1 MPLDLTGPIYSTF
14 MSGKEYSDDS
24 KRCIEATVERSLQT
38 TTTADRPG
46 MLLGKIQSG
55 KTRTFLGV
63 MALAFD
69 NGYDLA
75 VVFTKGTVALAQQTL
90 ERLKSEFKILAD
102 NDQVQIFDIMHFPE
116 NLTEYEL
123 NQKLIIVCKKEDD
136 NIRRLDHALFTL
148 YPQLANRRH
157 LIIDDEADFASVGFR
172 RTKDEGLK
180 INKIA
185 SQIDN
190 LRKQLPVASFLQVT
204 ATPYSLYLQPED
216 MQLGSGADPLMP
228 VRPAFTELVPVHSSY
243 VGGDYYFEESQD
255 RDSIA
260 SYLHYEVGATELRA
274 LQKSDG
280 RVLKLDEVLTSPA
293 VKSLR
298 YAIVTFI
305 VGGCLRR
312 LQDKRTGHPK
322 KFSFIVHTE
331 RSRKAHQWQ
340 EQVART
346 IVQKLQEI
354 RTSNPDALRALIEE
368 SYEDLSKSMRLID
381 SCLPSLQETVNEVY
395 SHLQTV
401 MITRVNSENDIKQ
414 LLDETGQLRLR
425 TPLNIFIG
433 GQILDR
439 GLTIANLIGFY
450 YGRNPNTFQQD
461 TVLQHS
467 RMFGMRPKEDLTVT
481 RFYTTAAI
489 YSVMQTIH
497 VFDAALRTAFETGG
511 HDAGVVF
518 LRTDSGNRIVPCSPN
533 KILLS
538 STTTLRPKR
547 RLLPI
552 GFQTK
557 GKSATQVAV
566 RRVDEL
572 LSPFETDIAAGRAFL
587 IDLDLAKDIVDSID
601 ESLEFEE
608 TSLGWDVRA
617 FKAAMVYLSRANPDE
632 DRHEKLWCL
641 VRRERDIGRWRD
653 RDGRPQ
659 NSPDTKQE
667 QDVADGLDD
676 STPLLMLL
684 KEKGSKA
691 QGWNDSPFWWPVLQ
705 APRNTKTVIFASE
718 MNE

>member
-1 MPLDLTGPIYSTF
+1 MQLHSAGPIYSAF
-14 MSGKEYSDDS
+14 MSGKEYSEDS
-24 KRCIEATVERSLQT
+24 KRCIETTVEQLLQT
-38 TTTADRPG
+38 TTTADKPG

-69 NGYDLA
+69 NGFDLA

-90 ERLKSEFKILAD
+90 ERLKAEFKTLAD

-136 NIRRLDHALFTL
+136 NIRRLDEALFRL
-148 YPQLANRRH
+148 YPQLANRCP

-190 LRKQLPVASFLQVT
+190 LRKQLQTASFLQVT

-216 MQLGSGADPLMP
+216 MQLGNGADPLMP

-274 LQKSDG
+274 LQKPDG
-280 RVLKLDEVLTSPA
+280 RVFKLDEVLTSPA

-305 VGGCLRR
+305 VGGCMRR

-331 RSRKAHQWQ
+331 RSRKAHEWQ

-354 RTSNPDALRALIEE
+354 RTSNPDMLRAMIQE
-368 SYEDLSKSMRLID
+368 SYADLSNSVRLMD
-381 SCLPSLQETVNEVY
+381 SYLPPLEETVGEVH

-450 YGRNPNTFQQD
+450 YGRNPNRFQQD

-467 RMFGMRPKEDLTVT
+467 RMYGVRPKEDLTVT

-489 YSVMQTIH
+489 YTVMQTIH
-497 VFDAALRTAFETGG
+497 EFDAALRTAFETGG

-538 STTTLRPKR
+538 STTTLRPRK

-557 GKSATQVAV
+557 GKSATQAAV

-572 LSPFETDIAAGRAFL
+572 LRPFEEDIADGRAFL
-587 IDLDLAKDIVDSID
+587 IDLDLAKDIVDAID

-617 FKAAMVYLSRANPDE
+617 FKAAMVYLSRANSDE
-632 DRHEKLWCL
+632 SRRERLWCL
-641 VRRERDIGRWRD
+641 VRVD
-653 RDGRPQ
+653 RDVSRVRPSGRFQ
-659 NSPDTKQE
+659 NAPDTKQE
-667 QDVADGLDD
+667 QDVADGLDS

-691 QGWNDSPFWWPVLQ
+691 QGWNDSSFWWPVLQ

>member
-1 MPLDLTGPIYSTF
+1 MPLVLDGPIYTAF
-14 MSGKEYSDDS
+14 VTQKEYSDDS
-24 KRCIEATVERSLQT
+24 KDCVESTVAKLLQT

-69 NGYDLA
+69 NGYE
-75 VVFTKGTVALAQQTL
+75 VVIVFTKGTVALAQQTL
-90 ERLKSEFKILAD
+90 ERLKAEFKTLTE
-102 NDQVQIFDIMHFPE
+102 NDQVQIFDIMHFPA

-136 NIRRLDHALFTL
+136 NIRRLDEALFQL
-148 YPQLANRRH
+148 YGDLSTRRV

-172 RTKDEGLK
+172 RTKDEGIK

-185 SQIDN
+185 SQIDT
-190 LRKQLPVASFLQVT
+190 LRKKLAAADFLQVT

-216 MQLGSGADPLMP
+216 MKLSSGTDPLMP
-228 VRPAFTELVPVHSSY
+228 ARPAFTELVPIHSKY
-243 VGGDYYFEESQD
+243 VGGEYYFEESQAP
-255 RDSIA
+255 DSIA
-260 SYLHYEVGATELRA
+260 SHLHYEVGPTELRA
-274 LQKSDG
+274 LQKADG
-280 RVLKLDEVLTSPA
+280 RVFKLSDALTSPA
-293 VKSLR
+293 IRSLR

-305 VGGCLRR
+305 VGGCIRR

-331 RSRKAHQWQ
+331 RSRRAHEWQ
-340 EQVART
+340 EQVVRT
-346 IVQKLQEI
+346 VVQQLQAI
-354 RTSNPDALRALIEE
+354 RTSNPDMLRSLILA
-368 SYEDLSKSMRLID
+368 SYDDLSRSVRMMD
-381 SCLPSLQETVNEVY
+381 FYLPSLQETVDEVH
-395 SHLQTV
+395 SHLHTV

-414 LLDETGQLRLR
+414 LLDDTGQLRLR

-450 YGRNPNTFQQD
+450 YGRNPNKFQQD

-467 RMFGMRPKEDLTVT
+467 RMYGLRPKEDLTVT

-497 VFDAALRTAFETGG
+497 DFDSSLRRAFETGG
-511 HDAGVVF
+511 HEAGVIF

-538 STTTLRPKR
+538 STTTLRPRK
-547 RLLPI
+547 RLLPV

-557 GKSATQVAV
+557 GKSATLPAV
-566 RRVDEL
+566 RRIDEL
-572 LSPFETDIAAGRAFL
+572 LSPFEEGIDAGRAFL
-587 IDLDLAKDIVDSID
+587 IGLDLAKDIVDSIED
-601 ESLEFEE
+601 TLEFDE

-617 FKAAMVYLSRANPDE
+617 FKAAMVYLSRSNAE
-632 DRHEKLWCL
+632 EAQREKLWCL
-641 VRRERDIGRWRD
+641 VRRPRDVSRVREGGRY
-653 RDGRPQ
+653 Q
-659 NSPDTKQE
+659 NAPDTKQE
-667 QDVADGLDD
+667 QDLANSLDPN
-676 STPLLMLL
+676 TPLLMLFRQ
-684 KEKGSKA
+684 KGSKE
-691 QGWNDSPFWWPVLQ
+691 QGWNDCPFWWPVLQ

-718 MNE
+718 MND

>member
-1 MPLDLTGPIYSTF
+1 MELRLEGTIYSTF
-14 MSGKEYSDDS
+14 MNGKDYSDDS
-24 KRCIEATVERSLQT
+24 KRCIEETVECLLET
-38 TTTADRPG
+38 TTTADKPG

-90 ERLKSEFKILAD
+90 ERLKSEFKMLAE

-123 NQKLIIVCKKEDD
+123 SQKLIIVCKKEDD

-148 YPQLANRRH
+148 YQQLANRH
-157 LIIDDEADFASVGFR
+157 TLIIDDEADFASIGFR
-172 RTKDEGLK
+172 RTKDEGLR

-185 SQIDN
+185 SQIDD
-190 LRKQLPVASFLQVT
+190 LRKRLSAASFLQVT

-216 MQLGSGADPLMP
+216 MQIGNGTEPLMP
-228 VRPAFTELVPVHSSY
+228 VRPAFTEIVPVHCNY

-255 RDSIA
+255 HDSIA
-260 SYLHYEVGATELRA
+260 SYLHYEVGPTELRA
-274 LQKSDG
+274 LQKPDG
-280 RVLKLDEVLTSPA
+280 RVFKLTEVLTSPA

-298 YAIVTFI
+298 HAIVTFI
-305 VGGCLRR
+305 VGGCIRR
-312 LQDKRTGHPK
+312 LQDKQSGHPK

-331 RSRKAHQWQ
+331 RSRKAHEWQ

-346 IVQKLQEI
+346 IVEKLQET
-354 RTSNPDALRALIEE
+354 RTSNPDALSALVQA
-368 SYEDLSKSMRLID
+368 SYDDLSKSVRLMD
-381 SCLPSLQETVNEVY
+381 LYLPLLEETLTEVH

-401 MITRVNSENDIKQ
+401 MITRVNAENDIKQ
-414 LLDETGQLRLR
+414 LLDDTGQLRLR

-439 GLTIANLIGFY
+439 GLTISNLIGFY

-467 RMFGMRPKEDLTVT
+467 RMYGVRPKEDLTVT

-497 VFDAALRTAFETGG
+497 EFDAALRRAFETGG
-511 HDAGVVF
+511 HEAGIVF

-538 STTTLRPKR
+538 STTTLRPKKH
-547 RLLPI
+547 LLPM

-557 GKSATQVAV
+557 AKTITQAAV

-572 LSPFETDIAAGRAFL
+572 LSPFEEDIAAGRAFL
-587 IDLDLAKDIVDSID
+587 IDLDLAKDIIDAID
-601 ESLEFEE
+601 ESFEFEE
-608 TSLGWDVRA
+608 TTLGWDVRA
-617 FKAAMVYLSRANPDE
+617 FKATMVYLSRSNPDDSRR
-632 DRHEKLWCL
+632 DRLWCL
-641 VRRERDIGRWRD
+641 VRRDRDISRVRAGGRF
-653 RDGRPQ
+653 Q
-659 NSPDTKQE
+659 NAPNSKDE
-667 QDVADGLDD
+667 QDVADALDPG
-676 STPLLMLL
+676 TPLLMLFR
-684 KEKGSKA
+684 EKGSKA

-705 APRNTKTVIFASE
+705 APRSTKTVVFASE
-718 MNE
+718 INE